1 MNIVNQPLHLVCE
14 GALCTCSQSL
24 NPAPVALQV
33 PGKTKLYLQSSSG
46 KPVATTAGINIA
58 ALNFNLCKIP
68 DPKNPTPC
76 TPVLQW
82 KDHYENISLPG
93 NVHPLTEKS
102 SATCSRGG
110 KISIIQHGQQ
120 PVGGQV
126 TKEESPTP
134 VTASMEPS
142 PEPEVVAPSPAMRSA
157 RWEDD
162 SQQLK
167 VVTGWQE
174 LSYLHLALED
184 AEGLVLEIEIIATDN
199 YRREL
204 HSLVPKAAYTV
215 TDGTILI
222 PFRAIRK
229 EALLKDGDLIYARI
243 HSESPVKKLRS
254 LHPTRPLLFR
264 DAPKI
269 REVRFSRNN
278 NPVITAR
285 YGDTL
290 SCRIVAQNMC
300 RQKVAVQI
308 KRLEKKNGHDLEQ
321 LDSVMYS
328 NTFQVNDHG
337 YIQFDFTIEKA
348 WEQDYEERVQRF
360 YAAIKTESWY
370 SWWQTVSAFPVIA
383 PLAKKRVSPALIGS
397 EAKSDKKTIC
407 PACAEPVTME
417 QIRQMSVDA
426 RGTPFLKD
434 DRIIS
439 AALPFLNQY
448 RHEFRLDT
456 CCRKAH
462 FLAQLAT
469 ETRFGTLEEN
479 FNYKASVLVKK
490 FRRFRQGQG
499 RINAGN
505 WGRSETSDVPVS
517 AENQQHIANWA
528 YAKINGNGDY
538 DSKDGYRFKGRGFIQ
553 LTGRGNYKE
562 ATRLFNKW
570 IPDRKVD
577 WEAHPGDISE
587 KPLDAMA
594 AAMIYWRSH
603 SLFLRA
609 EFADEYAV
617 ESVSRPINAALDN
630 IVERKRFFREAVDAF
645 GVKAC
650 KHYNQRKWQE
660 PVMDTVVVVSGK
672 AERVG
677 GSCYVKKGKGEP
689 GGKAWPVYKSS
700 VFRRMSIPVYKNLL
714 AQNALPP
721 PDYVTYLTRD
731 GHGEDYG
738 MHSSERYGSMNECP
752 PGEYYLNRGIDGQ
765 KYNMYI
771 SDSPGSGSATINGP
785 DGERSG
791 IAIHGGW
798 PIGSIGCLTTHT
810 NGYKPAQNA
819 LVQELHANIPELD
832 KAVQEEGVRH
842 VRIILEPREV
852 VSEKWYKKSL
862 GDTKWTGLLPVK

>member
-1 MNIVNQPLHLVCE
+1 MSVNQPLHLVCE
-14 GALCTCSQSL
+14 GALCTCSQAL
-24 NPAPVALQV
+24 NPAPVTLQV
-33 PGKTKLYLQSSSG
+33 PGKTKVFLQSSSG
-46 KPVATTAGINIA
+46 KPVATTAGIHIG
-58 ALNFNLCKIP
+58 ALNFKLCKIP

-76 TPVLQW
+76 TPMLHW
-82 KDHYENISLPG
+82 KDPYDNIFLPG
-93 NVHPLTEKS
+93 NAHPLTEKS

-110 KISIIQHGQQ
+110 KISIMQHGQLPGGIGELITNDVPQVTQQ
-120 PVGGQV
+120 PVPAETAV
-126 TKEESPTP
+126 AVEES
-134 VTASMEPS
+134 
-142 PEPEVVAPSPAMRSA
+142 APALRGA
-157 RWEDD
+157 RWENN

-174 LSYLHLALED
+174 ISYLHLLLDD

-199 YRREL
+199 NRRQL
-204 HSLVPKAAYTV
+204 QTLAAATAYTV
-215 TDGTILI
+215 VNGEILV
-222 PFRAIRK
+222 PFRAARRD
-229 EALLKDGDLIYARI
+229 ARLKDGDLIYARI
-243 HSESPVKKLRS
+243 HSDNAPIKKLRS

-269 REVRFSRNN
+269 REVKFTRDN

-300 RQKVAVQI
+300 RQKIDVQI
-308 KRLEKKNGHDLEQ
+308 KRLERKNGHDLEQ

-328 NTFQVNDHG
+328 NTFEVNEHG

-360 YAAIKTESWY
+360 YAAIKTDSWC

-383 PLAKKRVSPALIGS
+383 PLAKRRVSHAMIGT
-397 EAKSDKKTIC
+397 ENKNYKKS
-407 PACAEPVTME
+407 ACTACGEPVTMA

-434 DRIIS
+434 DRIIRE
-439 AALPFLNQY
+439 ALPFLNQY

-462 FLAQLAT
+462 FLAQLVT
-469 ETRFGTLEEN
+469 ETRFSTLEEN
-479 FNYKASVLVKK
+479 FNYKASVLLKK
-490 FRRFRQGQG
+490 FRRFKQGQG
-499 RINAGN
+499 RINAGQ
-505 WGRSETSDVPVS
+505 WGRSEISDVPVS

-562 ATRLFNKW
+562 ASRLFNKW
-570 IPDRKVD
+570 IPDRRVD
-577 WEAHPGDISE
+577 WEAQPEHVSD
-587 KPLDAMA
+587 KPVDAMA

-630 IVERKRFFREAVDAF
+630 IVERKRFFREAVLAL

-650 KHYNQRKWQE
+650 QHYNQRKWQE
-660 PVMDTVVVVSGK
+660 PVTDTVVVVSGK
-672 AERVG
+672 AEGMGRNG
-677 GSCYVKKGKGEP
+677 WAKGGKGQP
-689 GGKAWPVYKSS
+689 GGQTWPVYQSS
-700 VFRRMSIPVYKNLL
+700 VYRRMSIPVYKKL
-714 AQNALPP
+714 AAQHALPA
-721 PDYVTYLTRD
+721 PDYITFLTRD

-738 MHSSERYGSMNECP
+738 EHSSERYGYMNECP
-752 PGEYYLNRGIDGQ
+752 PGEYFLNRGIDGQ

-771 SDSPGSGSATINGP
+771 SDTPGPGNAIIKGP
-785 DGERSG
+785 NGERSG

-798 PIGSIGCLTTHT
+798 PIGSIGCLTTHSK
-810 NGYKPAQNA
+810 GYKPGQNE

-842 VRIILEPREV
+842 VKVILEPREV
-852 VSEKWYKKSL
+852 VSKKWSDPGL
-862 GDTKWTGLLPVK
+862 GTIKWTGSVN